1 MDAGWL
7 VLPALLSVVDFPGW
21 LDGSGERRR
30 QLEYVGE
37 KGSRQSMGKVVVI
50 GAGLAGLTCAKVLS
64 QAGWRDVL
72 VLEKSDGPG
81 GRVRTDEVEGFRL
94 DRGFQV
100 LFTAYPQVRRHL
112 DLSRLDPC
120 PYRPGAILARSGRC
134 WLLGDPLR
142 DPASFVSSLF
152 NPLASFGDKLKV
164 LQLRAELAQRTPEQV
179 FQEGLGGSDGSVRE
193 FLEGYGF
200 SAKIC
205 QHFFY
210 PFFRGILLDP
220 ELASSARLL
229 AFYFKMM
236 AEGAIVTPALGM
248 GELARQLASHL
259 SPEQIRYQTP
269 VERILVEEGRVRG
282 IRTAGGE
289 EIPAEWVVC
298 ATEAPQARAWQAE
311 LCPHAAVPIPT
322 QGRSVTCLYFCAP
335 FSLARG
341 AYLYLN
347 ASGQGWINHWVQLT
361 RISPALAPPGQH
373 LYSVTVLGDP
383 PLSDEELAQTCRAE
397 LQVYFPKAPL
407 KQLRLLRVYRIPF
420 AQFVQPPGFQQHLV
434 PTHSGLPGLLWAG
447 EYTHQSS
454 IEGSLR
460 SGEQAAAWILQKSAL

>member
-1 MDAGWL
+1 MGR
-7 VLPALLSVVDFPGW
+7 VVI
-21 LDGSGERRR
+21 
-30 QLEYVGE
+30 
-37 KGSRQSMGKVVVI
+37 I
-50 GAGLAGLTCAKVLS
+50 GAGLAGLTCAKVLA
-64 QAGWRDVL
+64 QAGQRDVL
-72 VLEKSDGPG
+72 VLEKSDSPG
-81 GRVRTDEVEGFRL
+81 GRVRTDAVEDFRL

-112 DLSRLDPC
+112 DLSQLDPR
-120 PYRPGAILARSGRC
+120 PYRPGAMLAQPGRC

-142 DPASFVSSLF
+142 DLSSIFPSLL

-164 LQLRAELAQRTPEQV
+164 LQLRAELARRTPEQV
-179 FQEGLGGSDGSVRE
+179 FQEGLGGSDCSVRE
-193 FLEGYGF
+193 FLERYGF

-248 GELARQLASHL
+248 GELARQLAGHL
-259 SPEQIRYQTP
+259 APEQIRYQTP
-269 VERILVEEGRVRG
+269 VERILVQEGKVRG
-282 IRTAGGE
+282 IRTADGE

-298 ATEAPQARAWQAE
+298 ATDAPQARAWQAE

-322 QGRSVTCLYFCAP
+322 QGRAVTCLYFCAP
-335 FSLARG
+335 FSLSRG

-347 ASGQGWINHWVQLT
+347 ATGQGWINHWVQLT

-373 LYSVTVLGDP
+373 LYSVVVLGES
-383 PLSDEELAQTCRAE
+383 PLEGRGTGPS
-397 LQVYFPKAPL
+397 
-407 KQLRLLRVYRIPF
+407 
-420 AQFVQPPGFQQHLV
+420 
-434 PTHSGLPGLLWAG
+434 LPGRAANLLPRR
-447 EYTHQSS
+447 
-454 IEGSLR
+454 GSV
-460 SGEQAAAWILQKSAL
+460 A